1 MRDDDVFDLAIGAVS
16 DVELRYA
23 HDWSRVAPAGHAVQE
38 MTVTD
43 GGKTTRFSFANGWLA
58 VRDDGGVGVE
68 SVANILS
75 VSLYP
80 ISPTAV
86 RRATYRKL
94 LYWENV
100 RDSMAYFENTAS
112 RELRIILNK
121 LQGGWSY
128 RFNALL
134 RLGRL
139 VELDAFVTRPAWW
152 QLGAR
157 EKRAT
162 TLDIVERLKIQ
173 RPPELQGKVFQV
185 FRRAKRL
192 YVRQESGDDGSL
204 AIGKTITLEGIL
216 HTSASQ
222 SAWR

>member
-1 MRDDDVFDLAIGAVS
+1 MRDDDVFDLAIDAVS

-23 HDWSRVAPAGHAVQE
+23 HDWSKVAPAGHAVQE

-121 LQGGWSY
+121 LQGGGRTVSTPSCVWDAWSSWT
-128 RFNALL
+128 RLL
-134 RLGRL
+134 RGRRGGSWVLGRS
-139 VELDAFVTRPAWW
+139 E
-152 QLGAR
+152 Q
-157 EKRAT
+157 
-162 TLDIVERLKIQ
+162 RL
-173 RPPELQGKVFQV
+173 L
-185 FRRAKRL
+185 
-192 YVRQESGDDGSL
+192 
-204 AIGKTITLEGIL
+204 
-216 HTSASQ
+216 TSSNG
-222 SAWR
+222 